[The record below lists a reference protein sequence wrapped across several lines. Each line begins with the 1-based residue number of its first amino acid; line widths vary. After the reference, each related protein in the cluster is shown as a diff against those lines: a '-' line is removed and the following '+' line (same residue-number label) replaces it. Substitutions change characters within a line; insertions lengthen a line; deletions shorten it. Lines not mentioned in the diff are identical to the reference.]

1 MLNALVLAA
10 VWLVDDSKTRI
21 PTRVLRMTLD
31 QAFVRPE
38 DVRAEVARRLGH
50 DPIAV
55 VVEQVD
61 FVRETTV
68 VAVRHKVEEGWAR
81 LSSFSD
87 TANIEPPSTD
97 GSAWQP
103 APQEMSRAPVPDL
116 TGLESRRLI
125 SLPEVLAS
133 APATTRVDRKY
144 LVFLERGEH
153 FLAQLPGS
161 LRLLS
166 INGRLTT
173 SYRSTYFDT
182 ADLLTCRAH
191 IQGRRR
197 RWKARSRLYVE
208 DGLCRLELKVRD
220 GAGSTRSSSTPRHR
234 KPTGR

>member
-1 MLNALVLAA
+1 
-10 VWLVDDSKTRI
+10 
-21 PTRVLRMTLD
+21 
-31 QAFVRPE
+31 
-38 DVRAEVARRLGH
+38 
-50 DPIAV
+50 
-55 VVEQVD
+55 
-61 FVRETTV
+61 
-68 VAVRHKVEEGWAR
+68 
-81 LSSFSD
+81 
-87 TANIEPPSTD
+87 
-97 GSAWQP
+97 
-103 APQEMSRAPVPDL
+103 MSRAPVPDL

-133 APATTRVDRKY
+133 ASATTRVDRKY

-197 RWKARSRLYVE
+197 RWKARSRVYVR
-208 DGLCRLELKVRD
+208 GRTVSP
-220 GAGSTRSSSTPRHR
+220 GAEGPRW
-234 KPTGR
+234 